1 MKVQLSATIDA
12 ELSVKLSNK
21 IKESNMSKSAYI
33 QTLIEKDLG
42 AIESVISVKKEV
54 PKKFQT
60 ERLVIDVLKSVKP
73 KSFTRP
79 ATRFKLSKL
88 TTDGE
93 YYYPFGK
100 EDKTFTAVP
109 IESLFGD
116 QRLVSIRK
124 PELEDILNRLMMNG
138 RIFQPVKDCFEVV

>member
-33 QTLIEKDLG
+33 QGLIKKDLG
-42 AIESVISVKKEV
+42 ANESIIPAKKDV
-54 PKKFQT
+54 PKKFQS
-60 ERLVIDVLKSVKP
+60 ERLVIDVLNSIKP
-73 KSFTRP
+73 KSFTRS
-79 ATRFKLSKL
+79 ATKFKLSKL
-88 TTDGE
+88 TIDGE

-100 EDKTFTAVP
+100 EDTTFTAVP

-116 QRLVSIRK
+116 QRLVSVRK
-124 PELEDILNRLMMNG
+124 PELEDILHRLMMNG
-138 RIFQPVKDCFEVV
+138 RIYQPVKDCFKVV